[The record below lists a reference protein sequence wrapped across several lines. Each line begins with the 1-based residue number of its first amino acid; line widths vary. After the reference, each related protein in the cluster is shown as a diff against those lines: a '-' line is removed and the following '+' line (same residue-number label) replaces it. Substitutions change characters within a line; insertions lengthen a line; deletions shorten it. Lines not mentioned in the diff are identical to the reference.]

1 MQPSQDSPTL
11 SIVTPAWN
19 EAQNLP
25 VLYQRLCA
33 LLDPLAIAWEWIVV
47 DDHSRDG
54 TFEVVLSIARTD
66 SRVHGLRFSRNS
78 GSHIGITCG
87 LHQARG
93 ACAVI
98 MAADLQDPPETL
110 PQLLDEWHT
119 GAQVV
124 WAVRA
129 KREGEKAS
137 TIGFS
142 RLYYWIMRQVVGMKE
157 MPSTGAD
164 FFLMDRVVLDAFREF
179 NETNTSILAL
189 ITWMGFRQSF
199 ISYDKKARLHGTSGW
214 NLEKKLKLVVDSITA
229 FTYVPIRAITYFGF
243 MFAMIGFAYAAFV
256 LINAMNG
263 TPPQGWTSLMI
274 VVLVLGGF
282 QMLMMGIL
290 GEYLWRALDEAR
302 RRPRYLI
309 EASTQQYRNA
319 SVPVSTDQFVALNST
334 SDQIAA
340 KSSAV
345 NP

>member
-1 MQPSQDSPTL
+1 MQPSLDNPTI

-19 EAQNLP
+19 EAENLP
-25 VLYQRLCA
+25 VLYGRLCTV
-33 LLDPLAIAWEWIVV
+33 LDPLGITWEWIVV
-47 DDHSRDG
+47 DDHSRDK
-54 TFEVVLSIARTD
+54 TFDTVLDIARTD
-66 SRVHGLRFSRNS
+66 PRVQGFRFSRNS

-87 LHQARG
+87 LHQSRG
-93 ACAVI
+93 GCAVI

-110 PQLLDEWHT
+110 PQLLEEWHK

-129 KREGEKAS
+129 RREGEKAT

-142 RLYYWIMRQVVGMKE
+142 RLYYWIMRQIVGMKE

-179 NETNTSILAL
+179 RETNTSILAL

-199 ISYDKKARLHGTSGW
+199 ISYDKKARLHGKSGW
-214 NLEKKLKLVVDSITA
+214 SLEKKLKLVLDSVTA
-229 FTYVPIRAITYFGF
+229 FTYVPIRAITYMGFIFAILGFG
-243 MFAMIGFAYAAFV
+243 YAAFV
-256 LINAMNG
+256 FYNATNG
-263 TPPQGWTSLMI
+263 TPPEGWTSLMI
-274 VVLVLGGF
+274 VVVILGGF

-309 EASTQQYRNA
+309 EASTHQYRNI
-319 SVPVSTDQFVALNST
+319 SGMGQHG
-334 SDQIAA
+334 
-340 KSSAV
+340 
-345 NP
+345 